1 MLLQLISLKNMDKG
15 NRWVKNYHIV
25 KESIVEYIEEGAFF
39 HGAALSYYTLFALVP
54 IIFLTISTFGRIVG
68 SERML
73 LIINDIFKNNV
84 GIQDTSSFMSYLQS
98 MHLDKNGLLIE
109 IVGFI
114 LLMYTCS
121 AFLVSLKRSIND
133 FFEIKAKRR
142 EKQNIIKNVIGFRFV
157 SILFLAFF
165 AFVIILF
172 YFLQIFI
179 FSFMESSFFK
189 NDNVLDWVFS
199 LLHHVFS
206 IASNLLIFIM
216 IFKYLHDGKIS
227 WNLAFRGALLTAV
240 ILYSS
245 QLLIKFYLQNYFFMG
260 KSGIA
265 SSLFI
270 LLAWVNYSAQIV
282 FFGAKY
288 TYVLGKH
295 IGDPIH

>member
-1 MLLQLISLKNMDKG
+1 
-15 NRWVKNYHIV
+15 
-25 KESIVEYIEEGAFF
+25 
-39 HGAALSYYTLFALVP
+39 
-54 IIFLTISTFGRIVG
+54 
-68 SERML
+68 
-73 LIINDIFKNNV
+73 
-84 GIQDTSSFMSYLQS
+84 
-98 MHLDKNGLLIE
+98 
-109 IVGFI
+109 
-114 LLMYTCS
+114 
-121 AFLVSLKRSIND
+121 
-133 FFEIKAKRR
+133 
-142 EKQNIIKNVIGFRFV
+142 
-157 SILFLAFF
+157 
-165 AFVIILF
+165 
-172 YFLQIFI
+172 
-179 FSFMESSFFK
+179 MESSFFK
-189 NDNVLDWVFS
+189 NDNVLDWLFS

>member
-1 MLLQLISLKNMDKG
+1 MDKG
-15 NRWVKNYHIV
+15 NRWIKNYHIV
-25 KESIVEYIEEGAFF
+25 KESVVEYIEEGAFF

-73 LIINDIFKNNV
+73 IIINDVFKNNV

-133 FFEIKAKRR
+133 FFEIKVKRR
-142 EKQNIIKNVIGFRFV
+142 EKQNIIKSVIGFRFV

-165 AFVIILF
+165 AFIIILF

-179 FSFMESSFFK
+179 LSFMESNIF
-189 NDNVLDWVFS
+189 NDNNLLDWTYT
-199 LLHHVFS
+199 LLNHIFS
-206 IASNLLIFIM
+206 IASNMLIFIM

-240 ILYSS
+240 ILYAS

-295 IGDPIH
+295 IGDPIQ

>member
-1 MLLQLISLKNMDKG
+1 MDKG

-157 SILFLAFF
+157 SILFLAF
-165 AFVIILF
+165 L
-172 YFLQIFI
+172 
-179 FSFMESSFFK
+179 
-189 NDNVLDWVFS
+189 
-199 LLHHVFS
+199 
-206 IASNLLIFIM
+206 
-216 IFKYLHDGKIS
+216 
-227 WNLAFRGALLTAV
+227 
-240 ILYSS
+240 S
-245 QLLIKFYLQNYFFMG
+245 QQKQV
-260 KSGIA
+260 S
-265 SSLFI
+265 
-270 LLAWVNYSAQIV
+270 
-282 FFGAKY
+282 
-288 TYVLGKH
+288 
-295 IGDPIH
+295 

>member
-1 MLLQLISLKNMDKG
+1 MDKG
-15 NRWVKNYHIV
+15 NRWVKNYHII
-25 KESIVEYIEEGAFF
+25 KESIAEYIEEGAFF

-68 SERML
+68 TERML

-114 LLMYTCS
+114 LLLYTCS
-121 AFLVSLKRSIND
+121 AFLVSLKRSVND

-142 EKQNIIKNVIGFRFV
+142 ENQNIIKNVIGFRFV

-179 FSFMESSFFK
+179 YSFMESSVFN

-199 LLHHVFS
+199 VLNHVFS
-206 IASNLLIFIM
+206 IASNLLIFLM

-227 WNLAFRGALLTAV
+227 WSLAFRGALLTAV

>member
-1 MLLQLISLKNMDKG
+1 MDKG

-189 NDNVLDWVFS
+189 NDNVLDWLFS

>member
-1 MLLQLISLKNMDKG
+1 MLQQLISLKNMDKS
-15 NRWVKNYHIV
+15 NRWIKNYHIV
-25 KESIVEYIEEGAFF
+25 KESVVEYIEEGAFF

-73 LIINDIFKNNV
+73 IIINDVFKNNV

-133 FFEIKAKRR
+133 FFEIKVKRR
-142 EKQNIIKNVIGFRFV
+142 EKQNIIKSVIGFRFV

-165 AFVIILF
+165 AFIIILF

-179 FSFMESSFFK
+179 LSFMESNIF
-189 NDNVLDWVFS
+189 NDNNLLDWTYT
-199 LLHHVFS
+199 LLNHIFS
-206 IASNLLIFIM
+206 IASNMLIFIM

-240 ILYSS
+240 ILYAS

-295 IGDPIH
+295 IGDPIQ

>member
-1 MLLQLISLKNMDKG
+1 MLI
-15 NRWVKNYHIV
+15 
-25 KESIVEYIEEGAFF
+25 
-39 HGAALSYYTLFALVP
+39 
-54 IIFLTISTFGRIVG
+54 
-68 SERML
+68 
-73 LIINDIFKNNV
+73 IINDVFKNNV

-133 FFEIKAKRR
+133 FFEIKVKRR
-142 EKQNIIKNVIGFRFV
+142 EKQNIIKSVIGFRFV

-165 AFVIILF
+165 AFIIILF

-179 FSFMESSFFK
+179 SSFMESNIF
-189 NDNVLDWVFS
+189 NDNNLLDWTYT
-199 LLHHVFS
+199 LLNHIFS
-206 IASNLLIFIM
+206 IASNMLIFIM

-240 ILYSS
+240 ILYAS

-295 IGDPIH
+295 IGDPIQ

>member
-1 MLLQLISLKNMDKG
+1 MDKG
-15 NRWVKNYHIV
+15 NRWVKNYQIV
-25 KESIVEYIEEGAFF
+25 KESIIEYVEEGAFF

-54 IIFLTISTFGRIVG
+54 IIFLTLSTFGRIVG
-68 SERML
+68 TEKML
-73 LIINDIFKNNV
+73 LIINDIFKDNI
-84 GIQDTSSFMSYLQS
+84 GIQDTSSFMSYLQA

-114 LLMYTCS
+114 VLMYTCS

-142 EKQNIIKNVIGFRFV
+142 EKQNIIMNLIGFRFI

-179 FSFMESSFFK
+179 LSFMESNVFN
-189 NDNVLDWVFS
+189 NDNLLDWTFS
-199 LLHHVFS
+199 FLNHIFS
-206 IASNLLIFIM
+206 IASNMLIFIM

-240 ILYSS
+240 ILYAS
-245 QLLIKFYLQNYFFMG
+245 QLIIKYYLQNYFFMG

>member
-1 MLLQLISLKNMDKG
+1 MDKG
-15 NRWVKNYHIV
+15 NRWIKNYHIV
-25 KESIVEYIEEGAFF
+25 KESVVEYIEEGAFF

-73 LIINDIFKNNV
+73 IIINDVFKNNV

-133 FFEIKAKRR
+133 FFEIKTKRR
-142 EKQNIIKNVIGFRFV
+142 EKQNIIKSVIGFRFV

-165 AFVIILF
+165 AFIIILF

-179 FSFMESSFFK
+179 LSFMESNIF
-189 NDNVLDWVFS
+189 NDNNLLDWTYT
-199 LLHHVFS
+199 LLNHIFS
-206 IASNLLIFIM
+206 IASNMLIFIM

-240 ILYSS
+240 ILYAS

-295 IGDPIH
+295 IGDPIQ

>member
-1 MLLQLISLKNMDKG
+1 MDKS
-15 NRWVKNYHIV
+15 NRWIKNYHIV
-25 KESIVEYIEEGAFF
+25 KESVVEYIEEGAFF

-73 LIINDIFKNNV
+73 IIINDVFKNNV

-133 FFEIKAKRR
+133 FFEIKVKRR
-142 EKQNIIKNVIGFRFV
+142 EKQNIIKSVIGFRFV

-165 AFVIILF
+165 AFIIILF

-179 FSFMESSFFK
+179 LSFMESNIF
-189 NDNVLDWVFS
+189 NDNNLLDWTYT
-199 LLHHVFS
+199 LLNHIFS
-206 IASNLLIFIM
+206 IASNMLIFIM

-240 ILYSS
+240 ILYAS

-295 IGDPIH
+295 IGDPIQ

>member
-1 MLLQLISLKNMDKG
+1 MDKG
-15 NRWVKNYHIV
+15 NRWVKNYHII
-25 KESIVEYIEEGAFF
+25 KESIAEYIEEGAFF

-68 SERML
+68 TERML

-114 LLMYTCS
+114 LLLYTCS
-121 AFLVSLKRSIND
+121 AFLVSLKRSVND

-142 EKQNIIKNVIGFRFV
+142 ENQNIIKNVIGFRFV

-179 FSFMESSFFK
+179 YSFMESSVFN
-189 NDNVLDWVFS
+189 NDSVLDWVFS
-199 LLHHVFS
+199 VLNHVFS
-206 IASNLLIFIM
+206 IASNLLIFLM

-227 WNLAFRGALLTAV
+227 WSLAFRGALLTAV

>member
-1 MLLQLISLKNMDKG
+1 MDKG
-15 NRWVKNYHIV
+15 NRWVKNYRIV

-54 IIFLTISTFGRIVG
+54 IIFLTLSTFGRIVG
-68 SERML
+68 TEKML
-73 LIINDIFKNNV
+73 LIINDIFKNNI
-84 GIQDTSSFMSYLQS
+84 GIQDTSSFMSYLQA
-98 MHLDKNGLLIE
+98 MHMDKNGLLIE
-109 IVGFI
+109 IFGFI
-114 LLMYTCS
+114 VLMYTCS

-142 EKQNIIKNVIGFRFV
+142 EKQNIIMNLIGFRFV

-179 FSFMESSFFK
+179 LSFMESNVFN
-189 NDNVLDWVFS
+189 NDNLLDWTFTF
-199 LLHHVFS
+199 LNHIFS
-206 IASNLLIFIM
+206 IASNMLIFLM

-240 ILYSS
+240 ILYAS
-245 QLLIKFYLQNYFFMG
+245 QLIIKYYLQNYFFMG

-282 FFGAKY
+282 FFGTKY

>member
-1 MLLQLISLKNMDKG
+1 MDKG
-15 NRWVKNYHIV
+15 NRWIKNYHII

-68 SERML
+68 TERML
-73 LIINDIFKNNV
+73 IIIDDIFKNNV
-84 GIQDTSSFMSYLQS
+84 GIQDTSSFMSYLQA
-98 MHLDKNGLLIE
+98 MHLDQNGFMIE
-109 IVGFI
+109 IIGFI
-114 LLMYTCS
+114 ILMYTCS

-179 FSFMESSFFK
+179 FSFMESHIFNSG
-189 NDNVLDWVFS
+189 NVLDWLYS
-199 LLHHVFS
+199 LLHHIFS
-206 IASNLLIFIM
+206 IASNMLIFIM

-227 WNLAFRGALLTAV
+227 WNLAFRGAFLTAV

-295 IGDPIH
+295 IGDPIQ

>member
-1 MLLQLISLKNMDKG
+1 MDKG

>member
-1 MLLQLISLKNMDKG
+1 MDKG
-15 NRWVKNYHIV
+15 NRWVKNYQIV
-25 KESIVEYIEEGAFF
+25 KESIIEYVEEGAFF

-54 IIFLTISTFGRIVG
+54 IIFLTLSTFGRIVG
-68 SERML
+68 TEKML
-73 LIINDIFKNNV
+73 LIINDIFKDNI
-84 GIQDTSSFMSYLQS
+84 GIQDTSSFMSYLQA

-114 LLMYTCS
+114 VLMYTCS

-142 EKQNIIKNVIGFRFV
+142 EKQNIIMNLIGFRFI

-179 FSFMESSFFK
+179 LSFMESNVFN
-189 NDNVLDWVFS
+189 NDNLFDWTFS
-199 LLHHVFS
+199 FLNHIFS
-206 IASNLLIFIM
+206 IASNMLIFIM

-240 ILYSS
+240 ILYAS
-245 QLLIKFYLQNYFFMG
+245 QLIIKYYLQNYFFMG

>member
-1 MLLQLISLKNMDKG
+1 MKKKILIVYGTRPEAIKL
-15 NRWVKNYHIV
+15 
-25 KESIVEYIEEGAFF
+25 A
-39 HGAALSYYTLFALVP
+39 P
-54 IIFLTISTFGRIVG
+54 IILKLKEEPNIDLIVCVTAQH
-68 SERML
+68 RNML
-73 LIINDIFKNNV
+73 DQV
-84 GIQDTSSFMSYLQS
+84 
-98 MHLDKNGLLIE
+98 
-109 IVGFI
+109 
-114 LLMYTCS
+114 
-121 AFLVSLKRSIND
+121 ND
-133 FFEIKAKRR
+133 FFEIKTKRR

-165 AFVIILF
+165 AFIIILF

-179 FSFMESSFFK
+179 LSFMESNIF
-189 NDNVLDWVFS
+189 NDNNLLDWTYT
-199 LLHHVFS
+199 LLNHIFS
-206 IASNLLIFIM
+206 IASNMLIFIM

-240 ILYSS
+240 ILYAS

-295 IGDPIH
+295 IGQMV

>member
-1 MLLQLISLKNMDKG
+1 MDKG

-121 AFLVSLKRSIND
+121 AFLVSLKRSVND

-189 NDNVLDWVFS
+189 NDNVLDWLFS

>member
-1 MLLQLISLKNMDKG
+1 MDKG
-15 NRWVKNYHIV
+15 NRWVKNYHII
-25 KESIVEYIEEGAFF
+25 KESIAEYIEEGAFF

-68 SERML
+68 TERML

-84 GIQDTSSFMSYLQS
+84 GIQDTSSFMTYLQS

-114 LLMYTCS
+114 LLLYTCS
-121 AFLVSLKRSIND
+121 AFLVSLKRSVND

-142 EKQNIIKNVIGFRFV
+142 ENQNIIKNVIGFRFV

-179 FSFMESSFFK
+179 YSFMESSVFN

-199 LLHHVFS
+199 VLNHVFS
-206 IASNLLIFIM
+206 IASNLLIFLM

-227 WNLAFRGALLTAV
+227 WSLAFRGALLTAV

>member
-1 MLLQLISLKNMDKG
+1 
-15 NRWVKNYHIV
+15 
-25 KESIVEYIEEGAFF
+25 
-39 HGAALSYYTLFALVP
+39 
-54 IIFLTISTFGRIVG
+54 
-68 SERML
+68 
-73 LIINDIFKNNV
+73 
-84 GIQDTSSFMSYLQS
+84 

-114 LLMYTCS
+114 LLLYTCS
-121 AFLVSLKRSIND
+121 AFLVSLKRSVND

-142 EKQNIIKNVIGFRFV
+142 ENQNIIKNVIGFRFV
-157 SILFLAFF
+157 SIIFLAFF

-179 FSFMESSFFK
+179 YSFMESSVFN

-199 LLHHVFS
+199 VLNHVFS
-206 IASNLLIFIM
+206 IASNLLIFLM

-227 WNLAFRGALLTAV
+227 WSLAFRGALLTAV

>member
-1 MLLQLISLKNMDKG
+1 MDKG
-15 NRWVKNYHIV
+15 NRWVKNYHII
-25 KESIVEYIEEGAFF
+25 KESIAEYIEEGAFF

-68 SERML
+68 TERML

-114 LLMYTCS
+114 LLLYTCS
-121 AFLVSLKRSIND
+121 AFLVSLKRSVND

-142 EKQNIIKNVIGFRFV
+142 ENQNIIKNVIGFRFV
-157 SILFLAFF
+157 SIIFLAFF

-179 FSFMESSFFK
+179 YSFMESSVFN

-199 LLHHVFS
+199 VLNHVFS
-206 IASNLLIFIM
+206 IASNLLIFLM

-227 WNLAFRGALLTAV
+227 WSLAFRGALLTAV

>member
-1 MLLQLISLKNMDKG
+1 MDKG
-15 NRWVKNYHIV
+15 NRWIKNYHIV
-25 KESIVEYIEEGAFF
+25 KESVVEYIEEGAFF

-73 LIINDIFKNNV
+73 IIINDVFKNNV

-133 FFEIKAKRR
+133 FFEIKVKRR
-142 EKQNIIKNVIGFRFV
+142 EKQNIIKSVIGFRFV

-165 AFVIILF
+165 AFIIILF

-179 FSFMESSFFK
+179 LSFMESNIF
-189 NDNVLDWVFS
+189 NDNK
-199 LLHHVFS
+199 
-206 IASNLLIFIM
+206 FIV
-216 IFKYLHDGKIS
+216 KI
-227 WNLAFRGALLTAV
+227 
-240 ILYSS
+240 
-245 QLLIKFYLQNYFFMG
+245 LQ
-260 KSGIA
+260 
-265 SSLFI
+265 
-270 LLAWVNYSAQIV
+270 
-282 FFGAKY
+282 
-288 TYVLGKH
+288 
-295 IGDPIH
+295 

>member
-1 MLLQLISLKNMDKG
+1 MDKG
-15 NRWVKNYHIV
+15 NRWIKNYHIV
-25 KESIVEYIEEGAFF
+25 KESVVEYIEEGAFF

-73 LIINDIFKNNV
+73 IIINDVFKNNV

-133 FFEIKAKRR
+133 FFEIKVKRR
-142 EKQNIIKNVIGFRFV
+142 EKQNIIKSVIGFRFV

-165 AFVIILF
+165 AFIIILF

-179 FSFMESSFFK
+179 SSFMESNIF
-189 NDNVLDWVFS
+189 NDNNLLDWTYT
-199 LLHHVFS
+199 LLNHIFS
-206 IASNLLIFIM
+206 IASNMLIFIM

-240 ILYSS
+240 ILYAS

-295 IGDPIH
+295 IGDPIQ

>member
-1 MLLQLISLKNMDKG
+1 MDKG
-15 NRWVKNYHIV
+15 NRWVKNYHII
-25 KESIVEYIEEGAFF
+25 KESIAEYIEEGAFF

-68 SERML
+68 TERML

-114 LLMYTCS
+114 LLLYTCS
-121 AFLVSLKRSIND
+121 AFLVSLKRSVND

-142 EKQNIIKNVIGFRFV
+142 ENQNIIKNVIGFRFV

-179 FSFMESSFFK
+179 YSFMESSVFN

-199 LLHHVFS
+199 VLNHVFS
-206 IASNLLIFIM
+206 IASNLLIFLM

-227 WNLAFRGALLTAV
+227 WSLAFRGA
-240 ILYSS
+240 
-245 QLLIKFYLQNYFFMG
+245 
-260 KSGIA
+260 
-265 SSLFI
+265 
-270 LLAWVNYSAQIV
+270 
-282 FFGAKY
+282 
-288 TYVLGKH
+288 
-295 IGDPIH
+295 

>member
-1 MLLQLISLKNMDKG
+1 MDKG
-15 NRWVKNYHIV
+15 NRWIKNYHIV
-25 KESIVEYIEEGAFF
+25 KESVVEYIEEGAFF

-73 LIINDIFKNNV
+73 IIINDVFKNNV

-109 IVGFI
+109 VVGFI

-133 FFEIKAKRR
+133 FFEIKVKRR
-142 EKQNIIKNVIGFRFV
+142 EKQNIIKSVIGFRFV

-165 AFVIILF
+165 AFIIILF

-179 FSFMESSFFK
+179 LSFMESNIF
-189 NDNVLDWVFS
+189 NDNNLLDWTYT
-199 LLHHVFS
+199 LLNHIFS
-206 IASNLLIFIM
+206 IASNMLIFIM

-240 ILYSS
+240 ILYAS

-295 IGDPIH
+295 IGDPIQ

>member
-1 MLLQLISLKNMDKG
+1 MDKG

-189 NDNVLDWVFS
+189 NDNVLDWLFS

-206 IASNLLIFIM
+206 IASNLMIFIM